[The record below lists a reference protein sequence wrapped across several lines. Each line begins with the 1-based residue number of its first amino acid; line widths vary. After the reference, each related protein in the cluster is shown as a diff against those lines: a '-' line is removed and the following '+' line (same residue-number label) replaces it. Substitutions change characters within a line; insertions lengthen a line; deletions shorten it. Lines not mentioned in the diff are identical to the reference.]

1 MQMFAKERERKR
13 RKIFGDGKL
22 MMTPTDQPNN
32 WVNIEQSAFFKRKT
46 EDRDLQYSEKE
57 NVIPDK
63 QTEFPFS
70 DSTASV
76 EGGE

>member
-1 MQMFAKERERKR
+1 MQ
-13 RKIFGDGKL
+13 IFGDGKL

-32 WVNIEQSAFFKRKT
+32 WVNIEQSALSKRKQKTRFAIFGEGECDTGQTT
-46 EDRDLQYSEKE
+46 EL
-57 NVIPDK
+57 
-63 QTEFPFS
+63 PFL